1 MQTLNALLQPFASH
15 VLFRRTHPQPLK
27 YQCASLADGETIPH
41 PNVLYICPQDHIP
54 EQLLQFPFCGC
65 VILADSG
72 LQPPDAQCELC
83 ACALD
88 LDAGTLLCRL
98 QEALL
103 QGLEQNRLH
112 LLQNDLTLGQ
122 KNVRLFIQNAC
133 EIMGN
138 PVAMFDPYQRVI
150 AMESFGRPVDSPI
163 WVQAWDK
170 GFLSPEEAKISREAV
185 GGVSITE
192 SPCLCTTYAWERTH
206 CLVMHVTGKDG
217 AVLGCIAAYETFRPF
232 RPEDCDLL
240 TQLCR
245 LAAQLLDKD
254 PADDPVT
261 VRRDTYLTDL
271 LMGLSVDHS
280 AMEQTLADLNW
291 PAFSLY
297 QAAFVRLEDNPTLQ
311 RQSGYFCKV
320 LSACGQNIIALPYSG
335 NIALLLCAQD
345 YEDLSEYT
353 KKLRIQLQLQELNA
367 GTSTVFSDLSQLRGA
382 VETAKRVL
390 SLGLRIT
397 GQKPLYS
404 PQEVGIYRLLSE
416 LPPEQLQNCYRMT
429 FHARIAEFDRRK
441 QTDYCS
447 TLVAYIKNT
456 FKTVQTANELFIHKN
471 SLLYRLGRFEPLFG
485 LDPNRVEDV
494 MDFWLGYQL
503 NEYLQYLKRQ
513 IPEN

>member
-1 MQTLNALLQPFASH
+1 MQTLKSLLHPFGSH
-15 VLFRRTHPQPLK
+15 VLFCRSHPQPLN

-41 PNVLYICPQDHIP
+41 PNVLYICQQEQPP
-54 EQLLQFPFCGC
+54 EQVLQFPFCGC
-65 VILADSG
+65 LILGGSG
-72 LQPPDAQCELC
+72 TDFPDAQCELSV
-83 ACALD
+83 CALD
-88 LDAGTLLCRL
+88 MTAGTLLCRL

-103 QGLEQNRLH
+103 QGLEQGRLH

-122 KNVRLFIQNAC
+122 KNVRVFIQNAC

-138 PVAMFDPYQRVI
+138 PVAMFDASLRVI

-163 WVQAWDK
+163 WVQARDN
-170 GFLSPEEAKISREAV
+170 GFLSPEEAKISREAIGDV
-185 GGVSITE
+185 FITE
-192 SPCLCTTYAWERTH
+192 KPCLCTTYAWERTH
-206 CLVMHVTGKDG
+206 CLVMHITDKDG
-217 AVLGCIAAYETFRPF
+217 TVLGCLAAYETFRPF

-240 TQLCR
+240 AQLCR

-254 PADDPVT
+254 PADDPLT
-261 VRRDTYLTDL
+261 VRRSAYLTDL

-280 AMEQTLADLNW
+280 AMEQTLAELNW
-291 PAFSLY
+291 PAFPVY

-335 NIALLLCAQD
+335 NIALLLCARD
-345 YEDLSEYT
+345 YEELTDYI
-353 KKLRIQLQLQELNA
+353 KKLRTQLQLQELNA
-367 GTSTVFSDLSQLRGA
+367 GTSTAFSDLAQFRSA
-382 VETAKRVL
+382 TEMAKRVL
-390 SLGLRIT
+390 SLGLRII
-397 GQKPLYS
+397 GQKPIYTA
-404 PQEVGIYRLLSE
+404 QEVGTYRLFNE
-416 LPPEQLQNCYRMT
+416 LAPEQLQNSYRMT

-447 TLVAYIKNT
+447 TLVAYIRNT

-485 LDPNRVEDV
+485 LDLNRIEDV

-503 NEYLQYLKRQ
+503 NEYLQYLKRL